1 MPILLTAHEVRD
13 RLTLTPAPLLIHVL
27 PLEHFAARRITGAV
41 NACSYESAFV
51 SKMQERA
58 PDPDQA
64 IILYGEG
71 APSLDSAD
79 AAQKLELA
87 GYKNFADFRG
97 GLREWEKAGFH
108 ILSDTPL
115 PAAPLLD
122 GTFMIDQ
129 SASVIRWTGRNLFNH
144 HEGTLKFSGGSILL
158 NQGALVGGELSIDM
172 NSIACSDL
180 ADAGVN
186 AILIAHLRDADFF
199 DVAHHPTAKVTI
211 KSAIPFP
218 NPHLSHPN
226 YEISAT
232 LMLRGVERPLA
243 LPAVIAAADSDHLT
257 AQAQLDF
264 DRTKFGSHYGS
275 GRFFAYL
282 GQHVVNDLIDLHL
295 KIHAVRVAHQV

>member
-1 MPILLTAHEVRD
+1 MSALLTAYEVRD
-13 RLTLTPAPLLIHVL
+13 RLNRTPAPLLVHVL
-27 PLEHFAARRITGAV
+27 PPEHFAARRIEGAI
-41 NACSYESAFV
+41 NLCSYESAFV
-51 SKMQERA
+51 RKLQERA

-71 APSLDSAD
+71 EPSLDSAD

-87 GYKNFADFRG
+87 GYKNITDFRG
-97 GLREWEKAGFH
+97 GLRAWEEAGFY
-108 ILSDTPL
+108 IVSDGPL
-115 PAAPLLD
+115 PDSPLMD
-122 GTFMIDQ
+122 GNFKIDTA
-129 SASVIRWTGRNLFNH
+129 SSVIRWTGRNLFNH

-158 NQGALVGGELSIDM
+158 NEGALVGGELSIDM
-172 NSIACSDL
+172 NSIVCSDL
-180 ADAGVN
+180 AAAGVN
-186 AILIAHLRDADFF
+186 AMLIAHLRDADFF

-211 KSAIPFP
+211 KSATPFP

-226 YEISAT
+226 YEISVS

-243 LPAVIAAADSDHLT
+243 FPAVIAAADSDHLT

-295 KIHAVRVAHQV
+295 KIHAVKVAHQV